1 MDSPV
6 YNCKHRS
13 RLEDISTSSSLDRS
27 DINMMD
33 LFETQPAR
41 NINRNNNAAKKTD
54 TDSEHTS
61 KSSIFTSASTSAQKP
76 PETSGFFISAKSN
89 SRIQVA
95 SSKANI
101 LNDIFGDL
109 DNDTLAADLISTK
122 IKSRSANSRPKFNS
136 SSFQKPRTIQA
147 IIPASKPVPNINK
160 NINSVTSASNH
171 SQHDSRIND
180 SNDFSDEFDD
190 DFAFITPTTI
200 STNSTIATTDV
211 EKNEKIEHK
220 YEHRALSTQKMNL
233 VEKYSKYTKQETKSK
248 EISKPQDLPEK
259 SELNDSNNSIDSD
272 PPSPIITQT
281 KHRISISSESEND
294 ASQEKINPTAFIVKQ
309 EPIDDSFSNPQDGAI
324 PQPNPKPVGN
334 FFSTASGSSVTISE
348 EAKAKAAQGWNA
360 NQENKQSAA
369 CSGFFSTA
377 SGSTVS
383 INDDALEKSKN
394 LLRKSAELVRQNKSA
409 GGPSGG
415 FFSTA
420 RGGQVNIDANAL
432 AKSKGLFESSTD
444 TITPV
449 KSSGASSSGFF
460 STGRGGQVKIGANAL
475 AKSKGLFDNSADFTT
490 PSKSSLASSGGFFAT
505 AKGGQVH
512 IDAET
517 LAKSKSLFQSSSA
530 DAQVKA
536 QPKNVQSTTTPA
548 RPIRPYAGSMN
559 LKRKSAFPEQAAEL
573 EETKKGRI
581 EAEQQCIH
589 LAQRNSYS
597 NFANFKIDEDDC
609 MQIHQNKLKKDLW
622 DLIMPRAE
630 FDMEEKAK
638 LNEKL
643 FQPLLQLS
651 NQKESIQEQY

>member
-1 MDSPV
+1 M
-6 YNCKHRS
+6 
-13 RLEDISTSSSLDRS
+13 
-27 DINMMD
+27 
-33 LFETQPAR
+33 
-41 NINRNNNAAKKTD
+41 
-54 TDSEHTS
+54 
-61 KSSIFTSASTSAQKP
+61 
-76 PETSGFFISAKSN
+76 
-89 SRIQVA
+89 
-95 SSKANI
+95 
-101 LNDIFGDL
+101 
-109 DNDTLAADLISTK
+109 DNDTLAADLISAK
-122 IKSRSANSRPKFNS
+122 IKPKSGNSRPKFNS

-147 IIPASKPVPNINK
+147 VIPASKPVPNINK
-160 NINSVTSASNH
+160 NTNSVTSASNH

-200 STNSTIATTDV
+200 STNSTVATIDI
-211 EKNEKIEHK
+211 EKSEKVVDK
-220 YEHRALSTQKMNL
+220 YAYRALNTQKMNL
-233 VEKYSKYTKQETKSK
+233 VEKYSKYNKQETKSK
-248 EISKPQDLPEK
+248 EPEISKPEDLPEK

-309 EPIDDSFSNPQDGAI
+309 EPIDDSFSNPRDGAI

-348 EAKAKAAQGWNA
+348 EAKAKVAQGWNT

-377 SGSTVS
+377 SGSSVS

-394 LLRKSAELVRQNKSA
+394 LLRKSAESVRPIKSA
-409 GGPSGG
+409 GGPSSG

-449 KSSGASSSGFF
+449 KSSGASSSDFF

-517 LAKSKSLFQSSSA
+517 LAKSKSLFQSSSGS
-530 DAQVKA
+530 AQVKA

-581 EAEQQCIH
+581 EAEQQCIR

-597 NFANFKIDEDDC
+597 NFENFKIDEDDC
-609 MQIHQNKLKKDLW
+609 TQIHQNELKKDLW

-643 FQPLLQLS
+643 FQPLLQSS
-651 NQKESIQEQY
+651 NQKESIQEQN